1 MRSFLSIVSVIC
13 VTLANAQ
20 SAGTLNLMPVP
31 KSMSVE
37 SGKMPLTADFRIAVQ
52 AEKRD
57 TILYKAINRM
67 YQHLNRITGLYLKQ
81 ETIRPGDGNDSS
93 GMIIRVKHKNDL
105 TIGMDES

>member
-37 SGKMPLTADFRIAVQ
+37 SGKMPLTAEFRVAVH
-52 AEKRD
+52 AEKKD

-67 YQHLNRITGLYLKQ
+67 YQHMNRLTGLYLRQ
-81 ETIRPGDGNDSS
+81 ETISPADDNDSS
-93 GMIIRVKHKNDL
+93 GMIIRVKKKTSL
-105 TIGMDES
+105 TIGMDE